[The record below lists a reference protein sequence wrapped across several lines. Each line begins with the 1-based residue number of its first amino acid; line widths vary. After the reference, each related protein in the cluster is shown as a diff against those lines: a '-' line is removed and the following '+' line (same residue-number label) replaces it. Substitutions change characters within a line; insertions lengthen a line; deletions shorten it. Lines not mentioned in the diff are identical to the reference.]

1 MSLNVVGGGTWAKV
15 SEVFRGDTYVK
26 ALSSEV
32 GVPDDSIRMFLSL
45 LAGYP
50 LAFIYRSAVY
60 GRSSTT
66 QHVYF
71 ILCGMY
77 MGYFNFGLEVL
88 HSLANMIIIYGL
100 IWFAG
105 GTRMSMVAA
114 FFINTGYFLIGCA
127 TSSKTGDQYRI
138 EWTTSHCV
146 LILKLT
152 GVVAD
157 LYDGSKPLDK
167 LGADQKET
175 AIQKKPTLLQLI
187 GHCYFFGGFL
197 IGPQCSIKRYLTL
210 VEGGF
215 SSKGN
220 GVPDSLLAGLTKLG
234 VGLVYIGNLLLLNFL
249 VPTNYLFTK
258 EFHDLLLPL
267 KCLYVLVWGRF
278 VLTRYISCWHISEG
292 ICILTGLT
300 YNGIDKNGK
309 SRWDSSQNIKLYEFE
324 TSYTLYNLTKAFN
337 VQTSTWMVKYLMKRL
352 RFLGNKEL
360 SKFFTF
366 AYLALWHGLYSGYFN
381 TFFLEFLMIATE
393 TYVIDRLKHKKVPPF
408 PKGKLNGVWL
418 WFLFRAIYCQFF
430 WSYALI
436 SFELLQFQNYW
447 EVYSSMYFI
456 GHLCHPLVILITYL
470 IFKRPPRKSEN
481 GIQKEKEL

>member
-1 MSLNVVGGGTWAKV
+1 
-15 SEVFRGDTYVK
+15 
-26 ALSSEV
+26 
-32 GVPDDSIRMFLSL
+32 
-45 LAGYP
+45 
-50 LAFIYRSAVY
+50 
-60 GRSSTT
+60 
-66 QHVYF
+66 
-71 ILCGMY
+71 
-77 MGYFNFGLEVL
+77 
-88 HSLANMIIIYGL
+88 
-100 IWFAG
+100 
-105 GTRMSMVAA
+105 MVAA

-249 VPTNYLFTK
+249 VPTDYLFTK

-309 SRWDSSQNIKLYEFE
+309 SQWDSSQNIKLYEFE

-418 WFLFRAIYCQFF
+418 WFLFRVIYCQFF